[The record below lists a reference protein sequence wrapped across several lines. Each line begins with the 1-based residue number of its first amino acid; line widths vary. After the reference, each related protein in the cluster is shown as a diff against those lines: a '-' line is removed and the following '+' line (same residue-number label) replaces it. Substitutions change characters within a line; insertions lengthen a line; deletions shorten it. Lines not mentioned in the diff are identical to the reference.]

1 MSGFQKYSELIQLT
15 TNYAKRMAILSNR
28 IFGEV
33 PVPRDVKTMNRVVK
47 RFSVLPGYKDP
58 AIIRYY
64 PRHIE
69 TGLLMR
75 SLRDYGLY
83 RDEHADFT
91 EEMRRLRA
99 LRGKIK
105 KMNKGGEKKSK
116 SLI

>member
-1 MSGFQKYSELIQLT
+1 
-15 TNYAKRMAILSNR
+15 
-28 IFGEV
+28 
-33 PVPRDVKTMNRVVK
+33 
-47 RFSVLPGYKDP
+47 
-58 AIIRYY
+58 
-64 PRHIE
+64 
-69 TGLLMR
+69 MR

>member
-1 MSGFQKYSELIQLT
+1 MANLFRYSALTQLT
-15 TNYAKRMAILSNR
+15 TNYAKRMKILSNR

-33 PVPRDVKTMNRVVK
+33 PIPRDEKTMRRIVG
-47 RFSVLPGYKDP
+47 RFSVLPAYKNP
-58 AIIRYY
+58 EFIRYY

-69 TGLLMR
+69 TGLLIRNLR
-75 SLRDYGLY
+75 SYGLF
-83 RDEHADFT
+83 RDEHADFND
-91 EEMRRLRA
+91 EMRRLRE